1 MKSNNKKLALAWIV
15 TVVMIVAAVF
25 IGLRRGSTTPTPP
38 KPQDMGL
45 DMSLSTDQFQNYILD
60 SAGELTGKQKESISI
75 YNANWA
81 KRYDSVII
89 VEVARNVGPID
100 DRAYELSY
108 QFECKQS
115 DAVLVI
121 DVAAKDA
128 YLATGEDYPL
138 TSGQVTSYLDN
149 DLYTY
154 VQNGRAGD
162 GILNLFAALNDYYVD
177 HYGLGYLDN
186 SRGLNGESGGV
197 ALVVLL
203 VVLLLIV
210 VLVLSA
216 VDSARHRTYCSRYY
230 GVVGAPVFRP
240 ILFWHG
246 PSYGWYRRRWRRPP
260 PPPPPRP
267 PRPPQPPRSG
277 GGFSGFSGPRGG
289 GSHRS
294 GGGFSSGGF
303 SGGGFS
309 RGGGGFSGGSRGGGG
324 FSRGG
329 GGFSGGSRG
338 GGGFGRR

>member
-1 MKSNNKKLALAWIV
+1 MKSNTKKLVLAWIV
-15 TVVMIVAAVF
+15 AIAMIAAAVF
-25 IGLRRGSTTPTPP
+25 IGLRKGGETPTPP

-45 DMSLSTDQFQNYILD
+45 DMGLSTDQFQNYILD
-60 SAGELTGKQKESISI
+60 SAGELTARQKESICL

-81 KRYDSVII
+81 ARYDSVII
-89 VEVARNVGPID
+89 VEVGRNVGPID

-108 QFECKQS
+108 QFELKES

-121 DVAAKDA
+121 DVAAKNA
-128 YLATGEDYPL
+128 YMATGGDYPI
-138 TSGQVTSYLDN
+138 SDGQVTSYLDN
-149 DLYTY
+149 SLYSY
-154 VQNGRAGD
+154 VQNGKAGD
-162 GILNLFAALNDYYVD
+162 GVLNLFAGLNTYYVD

-186 SRGLNGESGGV
+186 SRGLNSEGGMA
-197 ALVVLL
+197 ALVVGIVL
-203 VVLLLIV
+203 LLLIV

-216 VDSARHRTYCSRYY
+216 IDSARHSAYRTRYY

-260 PPPPPRP
+260 PPPPRP

-277 GGFSGFSGPRGG
+277 GGFGGFSGFSGPRSG
-289 GSHRS
+289 GSNHR
-294 GGGFSSGGF
+294 GGGF

>member
-1 MKSNNKKLALAWIV
+1 MKSNGKKQIIAWIV

-25 IGLRRGSTTPTPP
+25 IGLNRGGNVTPTPP

-45 DMSLSTDQFQNYILD
+45 DTSLSTNQFQNYILD
-60 SAGELTGKQKESISI
+60 SAGELSGKQKESICV
-75 YNANWA
+75 YNANWNA
-81 KRYDSVII
+81 RYDSVII
-89 VEVARNVGPID
+89 VEVGKNVGPID

-108 QFECKQS
+108 QFELKES

-128 YLATGEDYPL
+128 YMATGEDYPL
-138 TSGQVTSYLDN
+138 SGGQVTSYLDN
-149 DLYTY
+149 SLYRY
-154 VQNGRAGD
+154 VQSGKAGD
-162 GILNLFAALNDYYVD
+162 GILNLFADLNTYYVD
-177 HYGLGYLDN
+177 QYGLGYLDN
-186 SRGLNGESGGV
+186 SRGLNSEGGMA
-197 ALVVLL
+197 ALVVGIILL
-203 VVLLLIV
+203 LLMVVLI
-210 VLVLSA
+210 LSA
-216 VDSARHRTYCSRYY
+216 VDSARHSAYRTRYY

-260 PPPPPRP
+260 PPPPRP

-277 GGFSGFSGPRGG
+277 GGFGGFSGFSGPRGG
-289 GSHRS
+289 SSHR
-294 GGGFSSGGF
+294 GGGF

>member
-1 MKSNNKKLALAWIV
+1 MKSNGTKQVIAWIV
-15 TVVMIVAAVF
+15 TIVMIVAAVF
-25 IGLRRGSTTPTPP
+25 IGLRKGGETPAPP
-38 KPQDMGL
+38 KPKDMGL
-45 DMSLSTDQFQNYILD
+45 DMSLSTQQFQNYILD
-60 SAGELTGKQKESISI
+60 SAGELTARQKESIAV

-81 KRYDSVII
+81 ARYDSVII
-89 VEVARNVGPID
+89 VEVAKNVGPID

-108 QFECKQS
+108 EFELKES
-115 DAVLVI
+115 DGVLVI

-128 YLATGEDYPL
+128 YLATGADYPM

-149 DLYTY
+149 YLYRY
-154 VQNGRAGD
+154 VQNGEAGD
-162 GILNLFAALNDYYVD
+162 GVLSLFAQLNDYYVD
-177 HYGLGYLDN
+177 NYGLGYLEED
-186 SRGLNGESGGV
+186 GSGDGMAV
-197 ALVVLL
+197 VILVVVLVVILL
-203 VVLLLIV
+203 VVL
-210 VLVLSA
+210 SA
-216 VDSARHRTYCSRYY
+216 IDSARHSAYRTQYY

-260 PPPPPRP
+260 PPPPRP

-277 GGFSGFSGPRGG
+277 GGFSGFSGPRSGGSSHRGG
-289 GSHRS
+289 GFS
-294 GGGFSSGGF
+294 GGGFS
-303 SGGGFS
+303 GGFS

>member
-1 MKSNNKKLALAWIV
+1 MKSNSKKLVLAWIV
-15 TVVMIVAAVF
+15 AIAMIVAAVF
-25 IGLRRGSTTPTPP
+25 IGLRKGGETPAPP

-45 DMSLSTDQFQNYILD
+45 DMSLSTDQFQTYILD
-60 SAGELTGKQKESISI
+60 NAGELTARQKESICL
-75 YNANWA
+75 YNANWSV
-81 KRYDSVII
+81 RYDSVII
-89 VEVARNVGPID
+89 VEVGKNVGPFD

-108 QFECKQS
+108 QFDLKQS
-115 DAVLVI
+115 DGVLVI

-128 YLATGEDYPL
+128 YLATGEDYPM

-149 DLYTY
+149 SLYSY
-154 VQNGRAGD
+154 VQNGKAGD
-162 GILNLFAALNDYYVD
+162 GILNLFADLNTYYVD
-177 HYGLGYLDN
+177 NYGLGYLDN
-186 SRGLNGESGGV
+186 SRGLNSEGGMA
-197 ALVVLL
+197 ALVVGIVLLLL
-203 VVLLLIV
+203 VVVLI
-210 VLVLSA
+210 LSA
-216 VDSARHRTYCSRYY
+216 IDSARHSAYRTRYY

-260 PPPPPRP
+260 PPPPRP

-277 GGFSGFSGPRGG
+277 GGFGGFSGVSGP
-289 GSHRS
+289 RS
-294 GGGFSSGGF
+294 GGSRGGGGF